1 MLNKDDSFGKSV
13 YIVNSKNICVVK
25 YKYQFNM
32 KKNIWNFVFVGLIVG
47 IIINTVSIFNMV
59 LGQNI

>member
-13 YIVNSKNICVVK
+13 YVVNSKNISVVK